1 MSDNRDLQ
9 AVEERL
15 GVVER
20 RSHHLLLAGIA
31 VAGMATAVWLVWR
44 SRRRAAALPAARLR
58 RRRPRLR
65 AVPGSGRPS
74 SGTAGARK
82 PHPRRKKTS

>member
-58 RRRPRLR
+58 